1 MYNIDNALL
10 IFGIVSIF
18 ICVPTFLICK
28 CNCIKNKNKNKNNLL
43 SRKNYEEITD
53 DRSDIIQ
60 V

>member
-1 MYNIDNALL
+1 MNDIKTTVL
-10 IFGIVSIF
+10 IFGILGIF

-28 CNCIKNKNKNKNNLL
+28 CNCNKNKKKTV

-53 DRSDIIQ
+53 DNSDIIQ